1 MTETF
6 TQASWKKALEVFEAR
21 LTHAPIERDMKLWYW
36 KGIVARVH
44 SEFAANLPEPDPPS
58 PPTEARLEP
67 EVRVEGPQRQSITL
81 PPVREWYG

>member
-44 SEFAANLPEPDPPS
+44 SEFAANLPETE
-58 PPTEARLEP
+58 PPTPTTGARLEDA
-67 EVRVEGPQRQSITL
+67 RVEGSQRQSIT
-81 PPVREWYG
+81 PPLVRQRYE

>member
-6 TQASWKKALEVFEAR
+6 TQASWKKALEVFKAR
-21 LTHAPIERDMKLWYW
+21 LTHAPIERDIKLRYW

-44 SEFAANLPEPDPPS
+44 SEFVANLPETVPPS
-58 PPTEARLEP
+58 PTTEARLEDP
-67 EVRVEGPQRQSITL
+67 RVQGSQRQSITL